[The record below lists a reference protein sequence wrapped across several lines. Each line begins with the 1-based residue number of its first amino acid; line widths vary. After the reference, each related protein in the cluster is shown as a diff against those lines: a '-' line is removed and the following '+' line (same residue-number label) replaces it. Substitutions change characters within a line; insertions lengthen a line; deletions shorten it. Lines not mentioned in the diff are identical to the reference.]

1 VGRSRFKGDAPR
13 SQLTANL
20 PRSLDD
26 ASPQSAATFLHSA
39 VVTTDLRP
47 NPVLVTVANQTA
59 TPMPTRRFTPLRRR
73 LTSEAGIVFV
83 LSAGLYLIVAIL
95 LDFKY
100 DSFNG
105 DAMARMAN
113 GFYVLYS
120 RDPHLA
126 AIGFVWNPLQSIL
139 DMAPLLFY
147 HAWTPLATHE
157 FAGSLVSVACM
168 AGAVY
173 QILCALS
180 EWGLGRSA
188 RLILTA
194 LFALNPMILYYSGT
208 GMSEALYLFTLV
220 ATTRYLAR
228 WLQHGDIRSLVYS
241 ALSLALC
248 YLARNEAVVPAVLG
262 ALLVFGSSFVRNGA
276 HTRTRLNVA
285 LSDVAVFIAPFVTS
299 LVGWAT
305 TSYVI
310 TGEAFAQFSSQ
321 YGTTAQLQAIGT
333 NGQLYNIGLTSTALS
348 GEIAFE
354 FRALEYLA
362 PLLPLI
368 AVLCLLKAWR
378 RRDPLVLV
386 PLAIVGG
393 GLAFDIFA
401 FFTGSLLWS
410 FRYVIATVPLE
421 ILLVGAL
428 LARRPEREGA
438 PIARRSGTS
447 FSRGWAAGIAT
458 GAIALALVAP
468 SVPTTA
474 EGMWNP
480 HVGWQEMQ
488 LLGYSV
494 FHRHLSA
501 LERDFGA
508 HYEHIRELSDYI
520 SNMHLPNGQI
530 IVDNSSG
537 CIPETIVNSTNP
549 RVFVI
554 PNDRDY
560 QKTLADPLTFGVHYI
575 LVPDSSGTNI
585 NTSTVRTYP
594 SLYRDGAGFA
604 RLVHSFHLG
613 LDCGDFRL
621 YRVIKHPGL
630 SG

>member
-1 VGRSRFKGDAPR
+1 MEHTTTSTLIREEEGVRLVEPLPEARVMVASDNATPVRVSRFTR
-13 SQLTANL
+13 
-20 PRSLDD
+20 
-26 ASPQSAATFLHSA
+26 
-39 VVTTDLRP
+39 LRH
-47 NPVLVTVANQTA
+47 
-59 TPMPTRRFTPLRRR
+59 R
-73 LTSEAGIVFV
+73 LTSEGGIVFV
-83 LSAGLYLIVAIL
+83 LAAALYLVVGIL

-100 DSFNG
+100 YSFNG

-139 DMAPLLFY
+139 DMVPLLLY

-157 FAGSLVSVACM
+157 FAGTLVSVTCM

-173 QILCALS
+173 QIRCALF

-188 RLILTA
+188 RLILTV

-208 GMSEALYLFTLV
+208 GMSEALYLVTLV

-228 WLQHGDIRSLVYS
+228 WLRHGDLRSLVYS
-241 ALSLALC
+241 ALSLAFC
-248 YLARNEAVVPAVLG
+248 YLARNEAVVPAIFG
-262 ALLVFGSSFVRNGA
+262 ALLVFGASFVRQGGY
-276 HTRTRLNVA
+276 TRTRLRVA
-285 LSDVAVFIAPFVTS
+285 FGDVTIFIAPFVIS
-299 LVGWAT
+299 FIGWAT

-310 TGEAFAQFSSQ
+310 VGEFFAQFSSQ
-321 YGTTAQLQAIGT
+321 YGTTAQLQALGAK
-333 NGQLYNIGLTSTALS
+333 GQLYNIGLKTTALS
-348 GEIAFE
+348 GEIPFE

-362 PLLPLI
+362 PLLPVI
-368 AVLCLLKAWR
+368 AVLGLLKAWR
-378 RRDPLVLV
+378 RHDPLVLV

-428 LARRPEREGA
+428 LAPRPGCEGAATTRRPQRL
-438 PIARRSGTS
+438 
-447 FSRGWAAGIAT
+447 FSRGWAAEIAAGT
-458 GAIALALVAP
+458 IALALVAP
-468 SVPTTA
+468 SVPATA
-474 EGMWNP
+474 EGMLNP
-480 HVGWQEMQ
+480 HVGWQEVQ

-494 FHRHLSA
+494 FHLHHPSA
-501 LERDFGA
+501 LERDFGS

-520 SNMHLPNGQI
+520 SSMHLPDGQV

-537 CIPETIVNSTNP
+537 CIPETIVNATNP

-554 PNDRDY
+554 PNDRDF
-560 QKTLADPLTFGVHYI
+560 QRTLADPLTFGAHYI
-575 LVPDSSGTNI
+575 LVPGSSIFN
-585 NTSTVRTYP
+585 NKSTATIQQYP
-594 SLYRDGAGFA
+594 TLYQDGAGFA
-604 RLVHSFHLG
+604 RLVHSFSLG
-613 LDCGDFRL
+613 LDCGKWRL
-621 YRVIKHPGL
+621 YRVIKHPSLTG
-630 SG
+630 